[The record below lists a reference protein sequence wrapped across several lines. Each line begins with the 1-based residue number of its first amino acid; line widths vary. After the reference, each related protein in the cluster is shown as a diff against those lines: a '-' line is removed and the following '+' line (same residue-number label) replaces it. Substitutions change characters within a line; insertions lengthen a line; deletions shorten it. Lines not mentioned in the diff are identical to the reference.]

1 MYYVTYRN
9 VLRPRTSLDDYRKGL
24 QHVWP
29 TLQSWGAVH
38 VEMFQELYDESG
50 SFYTRYTINSLDMW
64 NRHVTSDAFFTM
76 LGQLEHVL
84 DLSMSEVIVSVSLP
98 TGIEA

>member
-9 VLRPRTSLDDYRKGL
+9 VLLPRTSLDDYRKGL

-29 TLQSWGAVH
+29 TLQSWGAVN

-50 SFYTRYTINSLDMW
+50 SFYTRYTINSLDTW
-64 NRHVTSDAFFTM
+64 NKHVTSDAFNTM
-76 LGQLEHVL
+76 LDQLGQVL

-98 TGIEA
+98 TGIGA